1 MKRNLVA
8 VISVVLL
15 VMLFRGT
22 TNTPALKLEIYRQA
36 GEGSVELV
44 SVVTEESVIQD
55 YDLIYDQMEFMYTLD
70 FIDYPDA
77 AVYRSDGTGVLHH
90 SNIWFS
96 ENGEGYMQQMTGD
109 RKVAPLSVQDTL
121 LLKEILQQKQPVSS
135 ETK

>member
-22 TNTPALKLEIYRQA
+22 IDTPALKLEIYRQA
-36 GEGSVELV
+36 GEGSVELMG
-44 SVVTEESVIQD
+44 VVTKESVIRE
-55 YDLIYDQMEFMYTLD
+55 YDLLYDKMEFMYTLD

-77 AVYRSDGTGVLHH
+77 AVYRSDGTGVRHH

-109 RKVAPLSVQDTL
+109 RKSAPLSVEDTL
-121 LLKEILQQKQPVSS
+121 LLKEILQQQQPVRS
-135 ETK
+135 E